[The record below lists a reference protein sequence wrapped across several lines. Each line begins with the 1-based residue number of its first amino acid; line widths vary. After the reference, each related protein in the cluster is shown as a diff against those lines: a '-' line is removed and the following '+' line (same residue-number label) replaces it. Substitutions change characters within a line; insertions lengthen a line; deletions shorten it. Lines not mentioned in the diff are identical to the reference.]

1 MKNAKDF
8 FHNINDILL
17 AVIIIALAAGI
28 IFWRMNVIMDYPD
41 KLASHQSNIETEQQ
55 ADDQNS

>member
-1 MKNAKDF
+1 MKGFKDF

-28 IFWRMNVIMDYPD
+28 IYWRMNVIMDYPET
-41 KLASHQSNIETEQQ
+41 LASQQSNIETEQQ
-55 ADDQNS
+55 ADD